1 MSCPSAA
8 STARAS
14 AQVREKGRCIFIVCA
29 EHPTIC
35 CYLRCTVFA
44 PPPCIRCLSNP
55 LAFLLPGVFGA
66 YLLSVYD
73 PESETYQTI
82 SKLGTGFSEEV
93 REGRGREGGG
103 MRGGCGSRYID
114 LTPPPLLIC
123 RSCNSWPTAW
133 HRTSSP
139 SRASTSRGVRAWSPM
154 CGLTQ
159 SRWGEGR
166 RLWQGGAQGISCK
179 GVGMQGAMCSELK
192 VGCWDQAWG
201 RGVMGPSA
209 SALTPL
215 FHTYPH
221 LRCLSFAPPSRCGR

>member
-93 REGRGREGGG
+93 RGRGGGG
-103 MRGGCGSRYID
+103 GRREERGLWIYID
-114 LTPPPLLIC
+114 RSDPPPSPDLQVLQQLADCMAPHIIPKP
-123 RSCNSWPTAW
+123 RKYFSW
-133 HRTSSP
+133 SE
-139 SRASTSRGVRAWSPM
+139 
-154 CGLTQ
+154 GLEPDV
-159 SRWGEGR
+159 WFD
-166 RLWQGGAQGISCK
+166 A
-179 GVGMQGAMCSELK
+179 VK
-192 VGCWDQAWG
+192 VG
-201 RGVMGPSA
+201 
-209 SALTPL
+209 
-215 FHTYPH
+215 
-221 LRCLSFAPPSRCGR
+221 